1 MDSARPTRKLF
12 PLFLKLEGR
21 KCLVVGAGKIGESKV
36 ASLLDTG
43 ALLHVVA
50 PRATSR
56 IRTWA
61 RNGQVRWHKRNF
73 RDSDLTGCFLVVAA
87 TPSRTLQERI
97 FRLARRRNIICN
109 VVDVPEL
116 CDFYY
121 PAIVQRGALQI
132 AVSTGGE
139 SPALAQRLRKQ
150 LESQF
155 GPEYE
160 EWIKHL
166 GEQRHLIRAQ
176 AARGPKLNKR
186 LHQMAG
192 EASLQKFLQ
201 SRKK

>member
-1 MDSARPTRKLF
+1 MDAARPIRTLF

-21 KCLVVGAGKIGESKV
+21 KCLIVGAGKVGESKV

-43 ALLHVVA
+43 ALLHIVA

-61 RNGQVRWHKRNF
+61 RNGQVRWRKRNF
-73 RDSDLTGCFLVVAA
+73 RDSDLTGCFLVVGA
-87 TPSRTLQERI
+87 TPSRTLHERI
-97 FRLARRRNIICN
+97 FRLAKRRNIICN

-139 SPALAQRLRKQ
+139 SPALAQRIRKQ

-160 EWIKHL
+160 EWIRHL
-166 GEQRHLIRAQ
+166 GKERQRIRAQ
-176 AARGPKLNKR
+176 TTPGPRLNKR
-186 LHQMAG
+186 LHRMASG
-192 EASLQKFLQ
+192 ASFRKFLQ
-201 SRKK
+201 SHKK